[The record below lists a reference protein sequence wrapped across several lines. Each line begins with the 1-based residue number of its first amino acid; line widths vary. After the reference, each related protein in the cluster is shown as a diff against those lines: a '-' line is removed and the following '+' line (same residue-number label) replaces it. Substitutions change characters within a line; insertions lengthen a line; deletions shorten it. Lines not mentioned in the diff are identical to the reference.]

1 MNAINSGI
9 SELISSYK
17 HWVQCNPQL
26 LADLESTVR
35 CFSYFTAGRY
45 NNSTLASELIYSI
58 PNLIELFNDL
68 LISGGKYM
76 NSKIPKLQLKINI
89 WLTVLEYTEALFEVS
104 AHRIWG
110 KSGKWLIITFIQI
123 FKAVMRLCLIHVYKE
138 NVIKSPSIKP
148 LNKKKIN
155 QADDKD
161 IKMKEGFQLKRSGI
175 VVRSIKTS
183 RSIETRVWTPI
194 SSMRDENENVDNAFV
209 SKRMLMLAETLYIIK
224 PLFHL
229 GCLSATGKTNWQ
241 PWFLSL
247 IIDLSSLQL
256 FSHYGKAAALNK
268 EEWNEIYQRKLSILL
283 YILRSPFYD
292 TYSRLKII
300 TILNILSKKVPL
312 AKLLT
317 EPIEKYLPHW
327 QQMYFYMWSR

>member
-1 MNAINSGI
+1 MNAINSRF
-9 SELISSYK
+9 SKLILSYK

-35 CFSYFTAGRY
+35 FFSYFTAGRY

-68 LISGGKYM
+68 LISSGKYM
-76 NSKIPKLQLKINI
+76 NSKIPELQLKIKI

-110 KSGKWLIITFIQI
+110 KSGKWLIIVFIQI
-123 FKAVMRLCLIHVYKE
+123 FKAVMRLYLIHVYKE
-138 NVIKSPSIKP
+138 NVIESPSIKP

-155 QADDKD
+155 QTYDKD

-183 RSIETRVWTPI
+183 RSIETRIWTPI
-194 SSMRDENENVDNAFV
+194 SSMKDENENVDNAFI
-209 SKRMLMLAETLYIIK
+209 SKRMLTLAETLYIVK

-229 GCLSATGKTNWQ
+229 CCLSATGKMNWQ

-247 IIDLSSLQL
+247 IIDLFSLQL
-256 FSHYGKAAALNK
+256 FNHYGQAVALNT

-292 TYSRLKII
+292 NYSRLKII
-300 TILNILSKKVPL
+300 AMLNILSRKVPL

-317 EPIEKYLPHW
+317 EPIQKYLPHW

>member
-1 MNAINSGI
+1 MDAINSGFF
-9 SELISSYK
+9 ELITSYK
-17 HWVQCNPQL
+17 HWVQSNPQL

-35 CFSYFTAGRY
+35 CFSYFTAGRF

-68 LISGGKYM
+68 LISSGKYM
-76 NSKIPKLQLKINI
+76 NLKIPKLQLKIKI

-110 KSGKWLIITFIQI
+110 KSGKWLIIGFIQI
-123 FKAVMRLCLIHVYKE
+123 FKAVMRLCLVYIYKE
-138 NVIKSPSIKP
+138 NLVKSPSIKP
-148 LNKKKIN
+148 LNRNKIN
-155 QADDKD
+155 VCDKD
-161 IKMKEGFQLKRSGI
+161 VKMREGFQLKRSGI
-175 VVRSIKTS
+175 VVRSIRTS
-183 RSIETRVWTPI
+183 RSIQTRVWAPI
-194 SSMRDENENVDNAFV
+194 PSMRDENENVDNAFI
-209 SKRMLMLAETLYIIK
+209 SKRMLKLAETFYIIK
-224 PLFHL
+224 PLIHL
-229 GCLSATGKTNWQ
+229 GCLSTIGKMNWQ

-256 FSHYGKAAALNK
+256 FNHYGKAAALNE
-268 EEWNEIYQRKLSILL
+268 EEWKEIYQRRLSILL

-292 TYSRLKII
+292 NYSRLKII
-300 TILNILSKKVPL
+300 AILKILSAKVPL
-312 AKLLT
+312 ARLIT